1 MLESGAVN
9 EILRVEGVGKSFPL
23 KGGGLLRAV
32 RGVSFRQRRG
42 ETLGVVGESG
52 CGKSTLAQLLL
63 HLLPP
68 TEGEVFVDDEAL
80 GRLGPAALRRKRRHM
95 QMVFQDPQ
103 TSLDPRMRVG
113 RLLEEPLVIH
123 GLGDKAEREQR
134 VAELCELVGLP
145 HEATRRYPHEF
156 SGGQRQRIS
165 IARALALQPALIV
178 ADEPVSA
185 LDVSIQAQILN
196 LFIDIRRRFGLSYV
210 FISHDLA
217 VVRYVSD
224 QVAVMYLGEIVEL
237 AAAEAFF
244 EGPGHPYAQMLLSA
258 VLDPGDDA
266 KPRPPLI
273 GEPPSPESPP
283 RGCSF
288 HPRCPSAMPRCGEAS
303 PPRFDIGSATRPHL
317 VRCWLH
323 A

>member
-1 MLESGAVN
+1 MS
-9 EILRVEGVGKSFPL
+9 EILRVERVSKSFPL
-23 KGGGLLRAV
+23 KGGGMLQAV
-32 RGVSFRQRRG
+32 RGVSFRQEKG

-52 CGKSTLAQLLL
+52 CGKSTLARLILR
-63 HLLPP
+63 LLPP
-68 TEGEVFVDDEAL
+68 TEGEVFVEGEAL
-80 GRLGPAALRRKRRHM
+80 GQLGPAALRRKRRHM

-113 RLLEEPLVIH
+113 RLLEEPLAIH
-123 GLGDKAEREQR
+123 GVGSRVERARR

-145 HEATRRYPHEF
+145 GDAVLRFPHEF

-165 IARALALQPALIV
+165 IARALALEPALIV

-196 LFIDIRRRFGLSYV
+196 LLLDVRRRFALSYV

-224 QVAVMYLGEIVEL
+224 RVAVMYLGEIVEM
-237 AAAEAFF
+237 AEADAFF
-244 EGPGHPYAQMLLSA
+244 AGPGHPYAQMLLAA
-258 VLDPGDDA
+258 VLDPGDGERLE
-266 KPRPPLI
+266 RPAVM
-273 GEPPSPESPP
+273 GEPPSPEAPP
-283 RGCSF
+283 PGCSF
-288 HPRCPSAMPRCGEAS
+288 HPRCPFVMENCREAS
-303 PPRFDIGSATRPHL
+303 PPPFDIGPPGHAHP

>member
-1 MLESGAVN
+1 VS
-9 EILRVEGVGKSFPL
+9 EILRVEGVSKGFAL
-23 KGGGLLRAV
+23 KGGGTLQAV
-32 RGVSFRQRRG
+32 RGVSFRQEKG

-52 CGKSTLAQLLL
+52 CGKSTLARLLL
-63 HLLPP
+63 HLMPP
-68 TEGEVFVDDEAL
+68 TAGEVFVEGEAL

-123 GLGDKAEREQR
+123 GVGSRAERARR

-145 HEATRRYPHEF
+145 GDAAGRFPHEF

-165 IARALALQPALIV
+165 IARALALEPALIV

-196 LFIDIRRRFGLSYV
+196 LLLDVRRRFALSYV

-224 QVAVMYLGEIVEL
+224 RVAVMYLGEIVEL
-237 AAAEAFF
+237 AEADAFF
-244 EGPGHPYAQMLLSA
+244 AGPGHPYAQMLLSA
-258 VLDPGDDA
+258 VLDPGEGGRRERTA
-266 KPRPPLI
+266 VR
-273 GEPPSPESPP
+273 GEPPSPEAPP
-283 RGCSF
+283 SGCSF
-288 HPRCPSAMPRCGEAS
+288 HPRCPFAMERCREAS
-303 PPRFDIGSATRPHL
+303 PPPFDIGPSSHPHP

-323 A
+323 G

>member
-1 MLESGAVN
+1 MS
-9 EILRVEGVGKSFPL
+9 EILRLEAVSKSFPL
-23 KGGGLLRAV
+23 KGGGLLQAV
-32 RGVSFRQRRG
+32 RGVSFRQRKG

-52 CGKSTLAQLLL
+52 CGKSTLAQLIL

-68 TEGEVFVDDEAL
+68 TGGEVFVEGEAL
-80 GRLGPAALRRKRRHM
+80 SRLGPGALRRKRRHM

-113 RLLEEPLVIH
+113 DLLEEPLAIH
-123 GLGDKAEREQR
+123 RFGTKAERARR
-134 VAELCELVGLP
+134 VADLCDPVGLP
-145 HEATRRYPHEF
+145 HEALRRFPHEF

-196 LFIDIRRRFGLSYV
+196 LFLDIRRRFALSYV

-217 VVRYVSD
+217 VIRYMSD
-224 QVAVMYLGEIVEL
+224 RVAVMYLGEIVEM
-237 AAAEAFF
+237 AEAETFF
-244 EGPGHPYAQMLLSA
+244 AGPGHPYAQMLLAA
-258 VLDPGDDA
+258 VLDPGNGNPI
-266 KPRPPLI
+266 PRPAVQ
-273 GEPPSPESPP
+273 GEPPNPEAPP
-283 RGCSF
+283 PGCSF
-288 HPRCPSAMPRCGEAS
+288 HPRCAFAMDKCRQTS
-303 PPRFDIGSATRPHL
+303 PPPFAIGPGSRHPHL

-323 A
+323 G

>member
-1 MLESGAVN
+1 MS
-9 EILRVEGVGKSFPL
+9 EILRVENVSKSFAL
-23 KGGGLLRAV
+23 KGGGVLQAV
-32 RGVSFRQRRG
+32 RGVSFRQAKG

-52 CGKSTLAQLLL
+52 CGKSTLAKLLL
-63 HLLPP
+63 HLMPP
-68 TEGEVFVDDEAL
+68 TEGEVFVEGDAL
-80 GRLGPAALRRKRRHM
+80 GRLRPSALRRKRRHM

-123 GLGDKAEREQR
+123 GVGSGAERARR
-134 VAELCELVGLP
+134 VAELCDLVGLP
-145 HEATRRYPHEF
+145 GDAVQRFPHEF

-165 IARALALQPALIV
+165 IARALALEPALIV

-196 LFIDIRRRFGLSYV
+196 LLLDVRRRFSLSYV

-224 QVAVMYLGEIVEL
+224 RVAVMYLGEIVEM
-237 AAAEAFF
+237 AEADAFF
-244 EGPGHPYAQMLLSA
+244 AGPGHPYAQMLLSA
-258 VLDPGDDA
+258 VLDPGEGGGDGSRQERTA
-266 KPRPPLI
+266 VK
-273 GEPPSPESPP
+273 GEPPSPEAPP
-283 RGCSF
+283 SGCSF
-288 HPRCPSAMPRCGEAS
+288 HPRCPFAMEKCREAS
-303 PPRFDIGSATRPHL
+303 PPPFDIGQSGHPHP

-323 A
+323 D